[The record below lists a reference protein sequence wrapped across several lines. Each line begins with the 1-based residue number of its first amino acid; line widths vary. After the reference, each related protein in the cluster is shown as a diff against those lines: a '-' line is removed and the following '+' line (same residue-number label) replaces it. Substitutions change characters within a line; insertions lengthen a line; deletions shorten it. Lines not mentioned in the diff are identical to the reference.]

1 MDGKDPLAHTQYL
14 EDRGES
20 AAPAARPSGTTQN
33 SPKLA
38 TAPFWCNRTVL
49 FFFILMGFY
58 GTLLVIRN
66 GRIHQLRPFII
77 TSLLLP
83 IGFPSSFFCFF
94 ERLLLFFLLLL
105 VGLWG
110 ERERE
115 REELD
120 NHVESQS
127 VTSWVPFRYMDALS
141 STHMRRRYA
150 HTEPAQLKKKSK
162 KKKRKTAKTLGVSLQ
177 PRPLMRACTVI

>member
-1 MDGKDPLAHTQYL
+1 MEGKRPSHSHTHSHTHTVLYTWKTI
-14 EDRGES
+14 ERES
-20 AAPAARPSGTTQN
+20 AMLRSAVRNHQN

-38 TAPFWCNRTVL
+38 TAPFGVTGTVL
-49 FFFILMGFY
+49 FFLILMGFY

-77 TSLLLP
+77 TSLLLLLSLHLSP

-105 VGLWG
+105 VGLLG

-115 REELD
+115 R
-120 NHVESQS
+120 
-127 VTSWVPFRYMDALS
+127 T
-141 STHMRRRYA
+141 
-150 HTEPAQLKKKSK
+150 
-162 KKKRKTAKTLGVSLQ
+162 
-177 PRPLMRACTVI
+177 I